1 MKSTRILVAFLG
13 NQNCTTLC
21 KGRHRF
27 SFSLDILTGLAC
39 WQLGC
44 IQGNDDLANLLYEQV
59 VYYLNFVLMK
69 GKKWF
74 QVSRFW
80 LHGHEHQGWR
90 KVLKSGVASR
100 HAVCRRF
107 LICQSR
113 GGGGRMH
120 LSPKVTKQFCKRHLW
135 HFFKTSRW
143 LLEKV
148 LGTHNTKVL
157 NV

>member
-1 MKSTRILVAFLG
+1 MHVFALKDTSFGENRPNQLCIGISVLFIQHGIYEFQVNMTSTRRFNQILVVFLE
-13 NQNCTTLC
+13 NRNCTTLC

-59 VYYLNFVLMK
+59 VYYPNFVLMK

-90 KVLKSGVASR
+90 KVIKSGVAS
-100 HAVCRRF
+100 
-107 LICQSR
+107 S
-113 GGGGRMH
+113 
-120 LSPKVTKQFCKRHLW
+120 KVHIF
-135 HFFKTSRW
+135 
-143 LLEKV
+143 
-148 LGTHNTKVL
+148 
-157 NV
+157 